1 MQTVTPKCLM
11 GINEGREML
20 EKFGAG
26 VAQARLTFA
35 RYRGTTMD
43 DFGNSIDNSDFP
55 SNETIWKRCYFF
67 FFDTPQYA
75 PVYPADNAT

>member
-1 MQTVTPKCLM
+1 
-11 GINEGREML
+11 
-20 EKFGAG
+20 
-26 VAQARLTFA
+26 
-35 RYRGTTMD
+35 MD